1 MHTPSTS
8 TPPSANYPDLA
19 GKAAVITGAGS
30 GIGFAVAQAML
41 MQGINVVLN
50 DVDEDTLAN
59 AMAQLRKVGPG
70 RVLPCLGDSSD
81 PEFISGFVAHC
92 VREFGSIDFVVANAG
107 ITMFGHFLDFQ
118 PENFDRVMQ
127 VNLRGTFFLVQ
138 EAAKAM
144 KAQGHGGRVVLMGS
158 NVGEQGYP
166 QLTAYGM
173 SKAAIA
179 MMSKVLI
186 HELAPLGITLNTLA
200 PGATLTERTRLEQDD
215 YAKVWGELVPRGQV
229 AMPEDI
235 ANVCLF
241 LLSGASAHMVGETVI
256 VDGGWTAT
264 SPLPEEASSE
274 QTLRGDEVA
283 AGAA

>member
-1 MHTPSTS
+1 MNTPT
-8 TPPSANYPDLA
+8 TPPTAQYPDLA

-30 GIGFAVAQAML
+30 GIGYAIAEAML
-41 MQGINVVLN
+41 RQGVNVVLN
-50 DVDEDTLAN
+50 DVDADTLSEAT
-59 AMAQLRKVGPG
+59 AELRQVGPG
-70 RVLPCLGDSSD
+70 QVRPCLGDSSD
-81 PEFISGFVAHC
+81 PDFIREFVAHC
-92 VREFGSIDFVVANAG
+92 VGEFGSIDLVIANAG

-118 PENFDRVMQ
+118 PENFDRVME

-138 EAAKAM
+138 EAARAM
-144 KAQGHGGRVVLMGS
+144 QAQGHGGRVVLMGS

-173 SKAAIA
+173 SKAALA

-215 YAKVWGELVPRGQV
+215 YAKVWGALVPRGRV
-229 AMPEDI
+229 AMPADI

-241 LLSGASAHMVGETVI
+241 LLSRASGHMVGETVI

-264 SPLPEEASSE
+264 SPLPAEASTE
-274 QTLRGDEVA
+274 QTMRGDEVG

>member
-1 MHTPSTS
+1 MNTPTNSI
-8 TPPSANYPDLA
+8 TPQYPDLA
-19 GKAAVITGAGS
+19 GKAAVITGAAS
-30 GIGFAVAQAML
+30 GIGFAIAEAML
-41 MQGINVVLN
+41 RQGVNVVLN
-50 DVDEDTLAN
+50 DIDDDTLAE
-59 AMAQLRKVGPG
+59 AMAKLRKVGPG
-70 RVLPCLGDSSD
+70 HVLPCLGDSSD
-81 PEFISGFVAHC
+81 PDFIRGFVAHC
-92 VREFGSIDFVVANAG
+92 VEEFGSIDLVIANAG

-144 KAQGHGGRVVLMGS
+144 QAQGHGGRVVLMGS

-173 SKAAIA
+173 SKAALA

-215 YAKVWGELVPRGQV
+215 YAKVWGALVPRGRV
-229 AMPEDI
+229 AMPVDI

-241 LLSGASAHMVGETVI
+241 LLSRASGHMVGETVI

-264 SPLPEEASSE
+264 SPLPAEASTE
-274 QTLRGDEVA
+274 QTLRGEKIEKV
-283 AGAA
+283 GA

>member
-1 MHTPSTS
+1 MNTPTPSPT
-8 TPPSANYPDLA
+8 AQYPDLA

-30 GIGFAVAQAML
+30 GIGFAVAEGML
-41 MQGINVVLN
+41 RQGINVVLN
-50 DVDEDTLAN
+50 DIDADTLTEAT
-59 AMAQLRKVGPG
+59 AQLRKVGPG
-70 RVLPCLGDSSD
+70 HVLPCLGDSSD
-81 PEFISGFVAHC
+81 PDFIRDFVAHC
-92 VREFGSIDFVVANAG
+92 VEEFGSIDLVVANAG

-127 VNLRGTFFLVQ
+127 VNLRGSFFLVQ

-144 KAQGHGGRVVLMGS
+144 QTQGHGGRVVLMGS

-173 SKAAIA
+173 SKAALA

-186 HELAPLGITLNTLA
+186 HELAPLDITLNTLA

-215 YAKVWGELVPRGQV
+215 YAKVWGELVPRGRV

-241 LLSGASAHMVGETVI
+241 LLSDASAHMVGETVV

-264 SPLPEEASSE
+264 SPLPAEASSE

-283 AGAA
+283 TA